1 MPTPRSFRYL
11 GLDLA
16 WAPRN
21 SSGGAVLE
29 VTPDGGVVVQSTV
42 SLRAHED
49 ILSWIA
55 RSRGRAGAIVAVNAP
70 VIVENSSGR
79 RPCDALL
86 QQHFG
91 QHHLDEYQVNT
102 VNATHPRTMGRALM
116 RMGFNPN
123 PSSDGDRLVETCN
136 QAAQILLFEL
146 DRPIRMKVGP
156 VGARKEAVTRF
167 REALSNMLGDAEP
180 PLLPSGAFDTLLHAD
195 LGASN
200 GSRVGELEEQLEA
213 VLTAY
218 TAAYLHLRGP
228 ESCAFLGDMRDGY
241 ILVPTTRY
249 PEGAEE
255 SDQAGA

>member
-1 MPTPRSFRYL
+1 MPTRRPFRYL

-29 VTPDGGVVVQSTV
+29 ATPDGGVVVLSTV

-91 QHHLDEYQVNT
+91 MHHLDEYQVNT
-102 VNATHPRTMGRALM
+102 VNATHPRTIGRALM
-116 RMGFNPN
+116 RMGFDPN
-123 PSSDGDRLVETCN
+123 PSAEGDRIVETCN

-146 DRPIRMKVGP
+146 DRPIRTKVGP

-180 PLLPSGAFDTLLHAD
+180 PLLPSGALNTLMEAD
-195 LGASN
+195 LASSN

-218 TAAYLHLRGP
+218 AAAYLHLRGP
-228 ESCAFLGDMRDGY
+228 ESCAFLGDLRDGY

-249 PEGAEE
+249 PEEA
-255 SDQAGA
+255 AGEAG